1 MIRLRSSFWF
11 CLGLFLL
18 PLAWAGPQAAKP
30 VAVHPPALPIDQPPI
45 PVVRSPVDA
54 FRELLAMSP
63 AERGQA
69 LTNRPAEVQKQIL
82 AKVREYET
90 LRPNERELRLQA
102 TELRYYL
109 LPVLTSPATN
119 RTAQL
124 AHIPE
129 QARKLVI
136 VRLRQWDQLS
146 AAVQQ
151 ELLDNEAAVRY
162 FTEATASAQDPKR
175 AGAEISS
182 ARQQKLEASLTRW
195 RALPEADR
203 NQIEQR
209 VHTFFELSAD
219 EQSRAL
225 GSLSVP
231 ERQQIEKTLNSFS
244 NLPPPQRLQC
254 IRAFEKFASLP
265 VEERQQ
271 FLKNAERWK
280 LMSPEERKKW
290 RDLVTRLATL
300 PPLPPGVAPSLTMP
314 PIPPVNSRSL
324 ATNGQ

>member
-18 PLAWAGPQAAKP
+18 PLAWAGPQTAKP
-30 VAVHPPALPIDQPPI
+30 VPVQPPVLPAAQPPI
-45 PVVRSPVDA
+45 PVAKSPVDA

-63 AERGQA
+63 AERRQA

-109 LPVLTSPATN
+109 LPVLSSPATN

-124 AHIPE
+124 ARIPE
-129 QARKLVI
+129 QARKLVFA
-136 VRLRQWDQLS
+136 RLGQWDQLS
-146 AAVQQ
+146 PSVQQ

-162 FTEATASAQDPKR
+162 FTEATASSQDPKR
-175 AGAEISS
+175 AGPEISS

-195 RALPEADR
+195 RALAEADR

-209 VHTFFELSAD
+209 FHTFFELSAD

-265 VEERQQ
+265 IAERQQ

-280 LMSPEERKKW
+280 LMSPEERNKW

-300 PPLPPGVAPSLTMP
+300 PPLPPGVSPSLTMP
-314 PIPPVNSRSL
+314 PIPPVHSRSL

>member
-11 CLGLFLL
+11 GLGLFLL
-18 PLAWAGPQAAKP
+18 PLAWAGPQAAGTVP
-30 VAVHPPALPIDQPPI
+30 AQPPLPPTNQPPI
-45 PVVRSPVDA
+45 PTAKSPVDT

-63 AERGQA
+63 AERRQS
-69 LTNRPAEVQKQIL
+69 LTNRPADLQKQIL

-90 LRPNERELRLQA
+90 LRPNERELRLKA

-109 LPVLTSPATN
+109 LPVLSSPATN

-124 AHIPE
+124 AYIPE

-136 VRLRQWDQLS
+136 VRLRQWDQLPP
-146 AAVQQ
+146 AVQQ

-175 AGAEISS
+175 AGTEISS

-209 VHTFFELSAD
+209 FHTFFELSAD

-254 IRAFEKFASLP
+254 VRAFEKFASLP
-265 VEERQQ
+265 LEERQQ

-290 RDLVTRLATL
+290 RDLVTRLSTL
-300 PPLPPGVAPSLTMP
+300 PPLPPGVSPSLTMP
-314 PIPPVNSRSL
+314 PIPPIHSRSL